1 MGFRIN
7 TNISAMN
14 AYVNSSSTSRALDES
29 ISKLSS
35 GLRINKA
42 ADDASGMTIADSLKS
57 QASAL
62 GQAIANGNDAIGIV
76 QTADKA
82 MDEQLSILNT
92 IRTKAV
98 QAAQDGQTSE
108 SRAALQSD
116 ISRLMEELDNIATTT
131 SFNGQQL
138 LNGNFSNKNFQIGAY
153 ANQTVQVSIGATES
167 DKIGLTRFE
176 TSAAIAYQTK
186 DLSKASITLALSG
199 IDGYPTGYTF
209 QSISGNEL
217 KESGLKAI
225 ADRINGVT
233 DTTGVSAKVT
243 NAITFS
249 ATVQAGDIK
258 GLTINGARI
267 GDITTQAGDSNAVL
281 ANAINKVKE
290 QTGVEASVKD
300 GKLTLTARD
309 GRAMRISTSDENS
322 AKFMGTTGFG
332 KAGSGVTILGKLT
345 LIRQDARDI
354 VVNIADAQK
363 DNVKKAVIG
372 TNNGGLGI
380 SGANLSE
387 AIKADNKGLTQKT
400 VSLNDMNSGI
410 LSSTTAQA
418 MGYFAAGVKA
428 TDQLSGVT
436 TYAGAQAMIDIAESA
451 QKALDRIR
459 SDLGSVQ
466 NQLQSTINNISVTQV
481 NVKSAESQIRD
492 VDFATEASNFN
503 KYNILAQ
510 SGSYAMSQA
519 NTIQQNVMR
528 LLQ

>member
-42 ADDASGMTIADSLKS
+42 ADDASGMTIADSLKA

-98 QAAQDGQTSE
+98 QAAQDGQTSQ
-108 SRAALQSD
+108 SREALQSD
-116 ISRLMEELDNIATTT
+116 ISRLLEELDNIATTT

-153 ANQTVQVSIGATES
+153 ANQTVQVSIGATAS

-176 TSAAIAYQTK
+176 TSKFMAFST
-186 DLSKASITLALSG
+186 DGLASATLTLSG
-199 IDGYPTGYTF
+199 IDGFGEYKF
-209 QSISGNEL
+209 QDIS
-217 KESGLKAI
+217 KEEMRKDGLKAV
-225 ADRINGVT
+225 ADRINGVS
-233 DTTGVSAKVT
+233 DLTGVSAKVL
-243 NAITFS
+243 NSITFS
-249 ATVQAGDIK
+249 NVVSEGDLKGLEINGIKIGDVTTVAGDK
-258 GLTINGARI
+258 N
-267 GDITTQAGDSNAVL
+267 QVL
-281 ANAINKVKE
+281 VNSINKLKE

-309 GRAMRISTSDENS
+309 GRAITIKTFSTTSTKLGVT
-322 AKFMGTTGFG
+322 AKAGFSEGTTI
-332 KAGSGVTILGKLT
+332 VGKLT

-354 VVNIADAQK
+354 VIK
-363 DNVKKAVIG
+363 MSGCKAVKAIS
-372 TNNGGLGI
+372 LG
-380 SGANLSE
+380 
-387 AIKADNKGLTQKT
+387 ADTITGNMSTAVVSLGQAKT
-400 VSLNDMNSGI
+400 VSLGDMNSGI
-410 LSSTTAQA
+410 LSSALAAA
-418 MGYFAAGVKA
+418 MGYFAGGVAWSTAG
-428 TDQLSGVT
+428 DQLSGVT
-436 TYAGAQAMIDIAESA
+436 TYYGAQAMISISESA

>member
-42 ADDASGMTIADSLKS
+42 ADDASGMTIADSLKA

-98 QAAQDGQTSE
+98 QAAQDGQTSQ
-108 SRAALQSD
+108 SREALQSD
-116 ISRLMEELDNIATTT
+116 ISRLLEELDNIATTT

-153 ANQTVQVSIGATES
+153 ANQTVQVSIGATAS

-176 TSAAIAYQTK
+176 TSKLMAFST
-186 DLSKASITLALSG
+186 DGLGDVTLKLSG
-199 IDGYPTGYTF
+199 IDGYGEYTF
-209 QSISGNEL
+209 QTISKTEIQLN
-217 KESGLKAI
+217 GLKAV
-225 ADRINGVT
+225 ADRINGVS
-233 DTTGVSAKVT
+233 DLTGVSAKVL
-243 NAITFS
+243 NSITFS
-249 ATVQAGDIK
+249 NTVPKGTIA
-258 GLTINGARI
+258 GLTINGINI
-267 GDITTQAGDSNAVL
+267 GKIEVEAGDSNAVL
-281 ANAINKVKE
+281 VNAINKVKE
-290 QTGVEASVKD
+290 QTGVEASTRD

-309 GRAMRISTSDENS
+309 GRAMKINVLSSS
-322 AKFMGTTGFG
+322 KGLGTTSNAQFSS
-332 KAGSGVTILGKLT
+332 ASTVIVGKLT

-354 VVNIADAQK
+354 VISLNGITGGVSIAGAETSGIG
-363 DNVKKAVIG
+363 NAVASNGKA
-372 TNNGGLGI
+372 
-380 SGANLSE
+380 A
-387 AIKADNKGLTQKT
+387 T
-400 VSLNDMNSGI
+400 VSLGNMNSGI
-410 LSSTTAQA
+410 LSSTLAEA
-418 MGYFAAGVKA
+418 MGYFAGGISS

-436 TYAGAQAMIDIAESA
+436 TYYGAQAMISISESA